1 MMNWRLHLRGPLAVA
16 LLTQLVVD
24 SAAAQ
29 ERTLFDFQSAFWM
42 NLHTY
47 LHALTR
53 GNSPLVEPLPD
64 AASSEERERWVA
76 GVAAY
81 RERFGKRSLLF
92 DDELS
97 RLTWNISHAG
107 SAEKLE
113 GAGIDAETRALL
125 ERLAPIYRK
134 HRWPQHDAANRAF
147 IAEVTPLVARY
158 GDAIATRLAKS
169 YGKTWDRPARVDVVR
184 DAGPPGNAHT
194 VSKPLHITIGAI
206 DSRYP
211 GLSKLE
217 LLFHEASH
225 GRDEVLITEV
235 NAVATR
241 LGIRAPR
248 NLWHAILFFNSGAIA
263 TDIFRAAGNPG
274 YRQIMYTSKVFV
286 DLHAPVAK
294 HWPAFLAGQI
304 SREEAIARILKE
316 SLIAN
321 P

>member
-1 MMNWRLHLRGPLAVA
+1 MRVYFTA
-16 LLTQLVVD
+16 LLIALLLIPGFAEQ
-24 SAAAQ
+24 Q
-29 ERTLFDFQSAFWM
+29 QQLFDFHSGFWM

-53 GNSPLVEPLPD
+53 ANSPLVEPLPD
-64 AASSEERERWVA
+64 SASSEEQERWAA

-81 RERFGKRSLLF
+81 RARFGKRSLLF

-107 SAEKLE
+107 SAETLA
-113 GAGIDAETRALL
+113 GVGIDAETRAQL
-125 ERLAPIYRK
+125 EGLAPIYRK
-134 HRWPQHDAANRAF
+134 HRWPQHDAANRTF

-169 YGKTWDRPARVDVVR
+169 YGKTWDQPARVDVVR
-184 DAGPPGNAHT
+184 DAGPPGNAHA
-194 VSKPLHITIGAI
+194 VSHPLHVTIGAI

-225 GRDEVLITEV
+225 GWDEVLIKEV
-235 NAVATR
+235 NAVSAR

-263 TDIFRAAGNPG
+263 TDAFTAAGNPG
-274 YRQIMYTSKVFV
+274 YRQIMETSKVFV

-294 HWPAFLAGQI
+294 HWPAFLAGEI
-304 SREEAIARILKE
+304 SRQEAIARILKE
-316 SLIAN
+316 L
-321 P
+321 